1 MNPLTQTVYN
11 AMLFLL
17 RGYGS
22 FVPLS
27 IYISVVYR
35 ASYKYHISPSS
46 HAGKPTAMGGRA
58 YKISTEGTR
67 TETDDNQNIH
77 MPYI

>member
-1 MNPLTQTVYN
+1 MNPQTQTVYN

-35 ASYKYHISPSS
+35 ASYEYHIFPSS
-46 HAGKPTAMGGRA
+46 RAGKPMTMGGRA
-58 YKISTEGTR
+58 YKISTEGAR
-67 TETDDNQNIH
+67 IETGDN
-77 MPYI
+77 